1 MKKLTGKKSVLII
14 ASVIMSLT
22 LVLTGCGGTTTA
34 PEDTTSSTGN
44 GTSSLSGSVLVTG
57 STSVQPLA
65 QDLADTFL
73 DVESGITV
81 EVQGG
86 GSTQGVKDSSD
97 GISDIGVSSREL
109 KEEEKSLGLTEHII
123 AYDGIAVV
131 VHPSNTVTNLT
142 KDQITAIFK
151 GEIKN
156 WKEVGGADLEIL
168 VVTREDGS
176 GTRGAFEELLKLQ
189 EKKDDKT
196 YSLMAKD
203 ALVVDGSGAVK
214 ANIAAKEN
222 AIGYTSLGYVDE
234 SMKLVSVDSVE
245 CTVDNVKSGKYVISR
260 PFLMLTKGE
269 MKPEVKAFLDY
280 VLSDAGQKIVSE
292 KYITVK

>member
-1 MKKLTGKKSVLII
+1 MKSSTKKMGII
-14 ASVIMSLT
+14 ISSAIMSLS
-22 LVLTGCGGTTTA
+22 LMLTGCGDA
-34 PEDTTSSTGN
+34 ASTSPAAAGSA
-44 GTSSLSGSVLVTG
+44 SSGLSGSVLVTG

-65 QDLADTFL
+65 QDLSDTFL

-86 GSTQGVKDSSD
+86 GSTQGIKDVSE
-97 GISDIGVSSREL
+97 GVSDIGTSSREL

-131 VHPSNTVTNLT
+131 VNPANTITNLT

-151 GEIKN
+151 GDIKN
-156 WKEVGGADLEIL
+156 WKEVGGADQEIL

-189 EKKDDKT
+189 EKKDGKT
-196 YSLMAKD
+196 YSLMATD
-203 ALVVDGSGAVK
+203 ALVADGNGAVK
-214 ANIAAKEN
+214 ANIASKEN
-222 AIGYTSLGYVDE
+222 AIGYTSLGFVDDTLK
-234 SMKLVSVDSVE
+234 MLTVDSIE
-245 CTVDNVKSGKYVISR
+245 CSTATVKSGEYAISR
-260 PFLMLTKGE
+260 PFLMLTKGD
-269 MKPEVKAFLDY
+269 MKPEVKAFMDY
-280 VLSDAGQKIVSE
+280 VLSDAGQALVAE